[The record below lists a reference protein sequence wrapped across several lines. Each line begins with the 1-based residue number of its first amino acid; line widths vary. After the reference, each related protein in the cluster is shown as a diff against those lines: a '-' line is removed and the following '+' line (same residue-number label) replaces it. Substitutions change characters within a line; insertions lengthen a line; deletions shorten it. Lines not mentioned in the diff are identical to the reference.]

1 MSPGKQLI
9 SLLSA
14 IEDPRVV
21 GRTWHKLID
30 ILSIAL
36 FSVLAGAQ
44 GWDEMEE
51 WGLANEARLRQYL
64 ELAHGIPGHDTIRR
78 IFEVLDPKQLDAC
91 LLSWVGQVCPD
102 LHSVIAIDGKS
113 VRGSGSNAKGVR
125 ALHSVTAY
133 ASLSG
138 LVLAQ
143 QRCEEKS
150 NEITAIEALLPVLS
164 LEGSLVTID
173 AMGTQVAIAQAITER
188 GGDYLLVAK
197 DNQPSLAQAVEDY
210 MRIGKA
216 HDWAHMNPS
225 IVETLDKGHGR
236 LETRHCVAVAAPDY
250 LSELH
255 RWPELKSLVRI
266 ERTRDIAGQLSS
278 QTQYLI
284 SSAAPDAK
292 YLLEASR
299 MHWAIEN
306 GLHHCLDVT
315 FREDASTV
323 RLRNATANFATLRR
337 ITLNLLRMRPESG
350 KKKRSMAARRKV
362 AGWNPNYLFE
372 LLQLTPLPRI

>member
-1 MSPGKQLI
+1 MTRPTPIAYVYIEG
-9 SLLSA
+9 A
-14 IEDPRVV
+14 I
-21 GRTWHKLID
+21 
-30 ILSIAL
+30 
-36 FSVLAGAQ
+36 F
-44 GWDEMEE
+44 
-51 WGLANEARLRQYL
+51 
-64 ELAHGIPGHDTIRR
+64 GHDR
-78 IFEVLDPKQLDAC
+78 
-91 LLSWVGQVCPD
+91 
-102 LHSVIAIDGKS
+102 
-113 VRGSGSNAKGVR
+113 GVR

-143 QRCEEKS
+143 RRCEEKS

-164 LEGSLVTID
+164 LKGSLVTID

-197 DNQPSLAQAVEDY
+197 DNQPSLARAVEEY
-210 MRIGKA
+210 MRIGLA
-216 HDWAHMNPS
+216 HDWAHMKPS
-225 IVETLDKGHGR
+225 FFETLDKGHGR
-236 LETRHCVAVAAPDY
+236 IETRRCVAVAAPDY

-255 RWPELKSLVRI
+255 RWPKLKTLVRI
-266 ERTRDIAGQLSS
+266 ERTRDIGGQVSV

-284 SSAAPDAK
+284 SSAASEASD
-292 YLLEASR
+292 LLEASR

-337 ITLNLLRMRPESG
+337 ITLNLLRMRPEPG

-362 AGWNPNYLFE
+362 AGWNPDYLFD
-372 LLQLTPLPRI
+372 LLQLTPLPKI